1 MNLSDALSHI
11 NELSQV
17 IERTVRSARSREID
31 PLDLLGRPPVAISLK
46 ESLTYLRGKRVLI
59 TGAGGSI
66 GSELA
71 RQLLTGGAER
81 LYLFGHGENSI

>member
-1 MNLSDALSHI
+1 VNINDALTHIDALS
-11 NELSQV
+11 SV
-17 IERTVRSARSREID
+17 IERTVKSAKIRPID

-66 GSELA
+66 GS
-71 RQLLTGGAER
+71 
-81 LYLFGHGENSI
+81 